1 MRIVLNVIIIQFEV
15 FATAQCVIERQ
26 LGVVC
31 ALVVPVLLEQSFVSI
46 LIRLQSSGFLNN
58 SHQDE
63 CLYIYVYGKDHGLII
78 HIHPE
83 DRSLNLIKPRDWI
96 LPDPDNESLALVRAV
111 LLSHP
116 DSSQTQTR

>member
-26 LGVVC
+26 LGAVG
-31 ALVVPVLLEQSFVSI
+31 ALVVPVLLEQSLVSI
-46 LIRLQSSGFLNN
+46 LIRLQSSGFLHN
-58 SHQDE
+58 SHQ
-63 CLYIYVYGKDHGLII
+63 DHGLII

-116 DSSQTQTR
+116 DSSPT